1 MGGFA
6 ALGGA
11 ADDRLLELA
20 LSRPNEAMAAARAML
35 ADAPGAR
42 DASVAHQ
49 VIGLV
54 LREFGDIEASIA
66 ELRVA
71 RQLAARAG
79 STDREADVLGTLG
92 FALVLAGRAAAGR
105 HALDQAVRRAPG
117 PQRGRPLLRRGA
129 CLRLLGDY
137 RAAIGDLNSAILLLR
152 AAGDQLWEARA
163 RAHRAHCLLA
173 TGSIRRVAA
182 DLRRAEELFAACGQ
196 DLESVDALVSR
207 GEVAL
212 RTGQLPEALACFD
225 LAGDQYAALGVR
237 DEDLSLHRCAA
248 LMAAGLAGDA
258 LHEADAAA
266 GRLAR
271 SHSQPAKRAELLLVA
286 ADCALAAGE
295 PLAASGRATEAAR
308 LFGRQDRAWWR
319 AHARLTRVRAAAGAG
334 PATAEL
340 LRDAR
345 RAVRELGELGAPDLA
360 LARLAAG
367 RAALALA
374 ARASGGEPD
383 DTPGQA
389 APGARGPRAPEPDDL
404 ALHASDRL
412 TSQLAVAVP
421 PPGGYPAA
429 ALRGAAWASADA
441 AHVSPA
447 LCATT
452 AGRQACPDDLANR
465 GAARAVRRLRAEA
478 DSYLA
483 AAAAGRRQGPA
494 LVRAAA
500 WLAQALRAEAA
511 GDRRALLRAC
521 RHGLAVIDE
530 FRGVFGSSE
539 LRAQSTA
546 HGAELA
552 ALGLRHVAR
561 QGRPRQVLAWSERW
575 RAVALAVPPAR
586 PPDDE
591 ALLADLAALRDVA
604 GRLAAVAA
612 AGQPADALDHE
623 RRRLERA
630 VRTRSLRTAG
640 DPLGPAAGGGTHARE
655 PGRDRAQAF
664 PVAQLLDEL
673 RGSRLVELVDVDG
686 ELHAL
691 VCGDGRV
698 SRYRAGSAADAAR
711 AVRFARQALR
721 RVAHEPAVSPDAATV
736 HTWLAALGGKLDQ
749 ALLGDAGDHLGD
761 GSVIIVPPGRLQ
773 AVPWALLPRLRS
785 RAVSVSPSAASW
797 LRARQAAGIPGTAR
811 RGVGRVV
818 LVRGPGLASGGAEVP
833 LLAADYAADAR
844 DGRHP
849 PPVVLGD
856 GTATAERVLAALD
869 GAGLAHVAAHG
880 TFRADSPLFSALQLD
895 DGPLTVYDL
904 ERLHR
909 GPRRLVL
916 SSCDS
921 GVTAPAGADEVLGL
935 ASSLLPLGTTGIV
948 ASVVPVDDAAVVP
961 LMTALHRE
969 LRAGATLPEALRNM
983 RPEPGA
989 DPVAAAAASSF
1000 ICLGA

>member
-1 MGGFA
+1 MGEFA

-20 LSRPNEAMAAARAML
+20 LSRPNEAMAAARAVL
-35 ADAPGAR
+35 AVAPGAH

-49 VIGLV
+49 AIGLV
-54 LREFGDIEASIA
+54 LREFGDIEAAIA

-71 RQLAARAG
+71 RRLAARAG
-79 STDREADVLGTLG
+79 SADREADVLGTLG
-92 FALVLAGRAAAGR
+92 FALVLAGRATAGR
-105 HALDQAVRRAPG
+105 TALDQAVRRADG
-117 PQRGRPLLRRGA
+117 PQRGRPLLRRGS

-137 RAAIGDLNSAILLLR
+137 QAALDDLNSAVLLLH
-152 AAGDQLWEARA
+152 AAGDRLWEARA
-163 RAHRAHCLLA
+163 LAHRAHCLLA
-173 TGSIRRVAA
+173 TGSVRHVSA
-182 DLRRAEELFAACGQ
+182 DLRRAEKLFTDCGQ
-196 DLESVDALVSR
+196 DLESADALVSR

-212 RTGQLPEALACFD
+212 HTGQLPEALACFD
-225 LAGDQYAALGVR
+225 LAADQYAALGVR

-266 GRLAR
+266 GRLAGSR
-271 SHSQPAKRAELLLVA
+271 SQPAKRAELLLVA
-286 ADCALAAGE
+286 ADCALAAGK
-295 PLAASGRATEAAR
+295 PLGAADRATEAAR

-334 PATAEL
+334 PASAAL

-345 RAVRELGELGAPDLA
+345 RSVRELGALGSPDLP
-360 LARLAAG
+360 LAQLAAG
-367 RAALALA
+367 RAALALTV
-374 ARASGGEPD
+374 RINGGERHDPA
-383 DTPGQA
+383 GQA
-389 APGARGPRAPEPDDL
+389 AWRPRGSRASEPDVL
-404 ALHASDRL
+404 PAHAPARP
-412 TSQLAVAVP
+412 AG
-421 PPGGYPAA
+421 PPGVAADLNGRYPAA
-429 ALRGAAWASADA
+429 ALRGAAWGGADA
-441 AHVSPA
+441 APVSPA
-447 LCATT
+447 PGDA
-452 AGRQACPDDLANR
+452 ADRPRARPGGPDHR
-465 GAARAVRRLRAEA
+465 GAARAARRLRAEA
-478 DSYLA
+478 DGYLA
-483 AAAAGRRQGPA
+483 ASAAGRHQGPA
-494 LVRAAA
+494 LSRAAA

-511 GDRRALLRAC
+511 GDGGALLRAC
-521 RHGLAVIDE
+521 GHGLAVIDD

-552 ALGLRHVAR
+552 ALGLRHVTR

-575 RAVALAVPPAR
+575 RAVALAVPSAR

-604 GRLAAVAA
+604 GRLTAA
-612 AGQPADALDHE
+612 AAIGKPTDSLDHE
-623 RRRLERA
+623 RRRLEQS
-630 VRTRSLRTAG
+630 VRTRSLRTASAPQG
-640 DPLGPAAGGGTHARE
+640 RAAGGAPARE
-655 PGRDRAQAF
+655 PGRRDRAQLF
-664 PVAQLLDEL
+664 PVSQLLDEL
-673 RGSRLVELVDVDG
+673 RSSRLVELVDVDG

-691 VCGDGRV
+691 VCGDGQVR
-698 SRYRAGSAADAAR
+698 RYPVGPSAEAAR
-711 AVRFARQALR
+711 GVRFARQALR
-721 RVAHEPAVSPDAATV
+721 RVAHGPTVSQDEATV
-736 HTWLAALGGKLDQ
+736 RAWLTAMGEKLDRV
-749 ALLGDAGDHLGD
+749 LLGEAGDHLGEGD
-761 GSVIIVPPGRLQ
+761 VVIVPPGRLQ
-773 AVPWALLPRLRS
+773 AVPWGLLPRLRS
-785 RAVSVSPSAASW
+785 RAVSISPSAASW
-797 LRARQAAGIPGTAR
+797 LRAQRAPAGAGEP
-811 RGVGRVV
+811 VV
-818 LVRGPGLASGGAEVP
+818 LVRGPGLMSGGAEVP

-849 PPVVLGD
+849 PPVVLGG

-921 GVTAPAGADEVLGL
+921 GVSAPAGADEVLGL
-935 ASSLLPLGTTGIV
+935 ASSLLPLGTTGIA

-969 LRAGATLPEALRNM
+969 LRAGATLPEALRNV
-983 RPEPGA
+983 RPGPGT
-989 DPVAAAAASSF
+989 DPVAAATGWSF
-1000 ICLGA
+1000 ICLGT